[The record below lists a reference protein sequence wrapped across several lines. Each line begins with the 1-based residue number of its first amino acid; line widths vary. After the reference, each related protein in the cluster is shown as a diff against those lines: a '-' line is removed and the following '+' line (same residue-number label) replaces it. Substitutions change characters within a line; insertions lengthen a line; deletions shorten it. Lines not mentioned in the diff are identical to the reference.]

1 MPSYSDQ
8 MDSIQSQ
15 VIHQAIGSWLFFI
28 IVCWPIDSWM
38 NGKSATCILLKRE
51 ESEHQAGT
59 PKLLIDEHYPIYEN
73 GF

>member
-1 MPSYSDQ
+1 
-8 MDSIQSQ
+8 
-15 VIHQAIGSWLFFI
+15 
-28 IVCWPIDSWM
+28 M

-59 PKLLIDEHYPIYEN
+59 PKLLIDEHHPIYEN